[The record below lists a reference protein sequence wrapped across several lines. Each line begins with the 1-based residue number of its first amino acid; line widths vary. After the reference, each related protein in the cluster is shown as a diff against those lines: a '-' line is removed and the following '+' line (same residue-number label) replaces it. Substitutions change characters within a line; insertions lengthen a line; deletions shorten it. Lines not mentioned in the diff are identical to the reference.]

1 MAHEALDGD
10 DVAAAFKKPGRVGVA
25 EFVEGGMFDAGAV
38 GDIFEL
44 PQEVGYLPAF
54 GVWEDPLRGSWQFF
68 QEVRQVFG
76 DWDGTF
82 LVVFG

>member
-1 MAHEALDGD
+1 
-10 DVAAAFKKPGRVGVA
+10 
-25 EFVEGGMFDAGAV
+25 MFDAGAV